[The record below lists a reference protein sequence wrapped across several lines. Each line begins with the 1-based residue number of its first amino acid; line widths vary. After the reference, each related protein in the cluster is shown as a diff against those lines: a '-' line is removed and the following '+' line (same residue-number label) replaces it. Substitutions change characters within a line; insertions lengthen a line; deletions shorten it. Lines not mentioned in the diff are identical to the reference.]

1 MKHRA
6 HPIALCLLV
15 LGSGLLPAASQAAVI
30 SRATEISMGRE
41 AAQEYERQAAV
52 DTDPVL
58 TARVRRIGNRLIAA
72 SQATQ
77 YPFEFHSVETNS
89 VNAFSLP
96 GGFIYFFRGLAQL
109 TPGDDALAFIMA
121 HEISHVTQR
130 HGVRQMEKSLAVA
143 GLLNFALR
151 PSTTSGVLQLVIDMH
166 YSRHDEAEADRLG
179 LAMMARAGFDPSQGA
194 EAMAM
199 IARATKSGRSMPALL
214 RSHPLPQTRIAALRR
229 QAEALRAAPRPEP
242 STASLP
248 PLPPSV
254 ETPLPPAPVT
264 RSELFPLSVG
274 MRWTYRVAGPAE
286 RQELTTTV
294 LEKQPGHEGV
304 YRVRT
309 ELDEG
314 LAITRLLAVGVEGVW
329 ARKDGSQNAT
339 ARSAKVSRQTTGGPV
354 ESSRPGSEGPG
365 AVKPDGLASGTQVP
379 QAAVLGLP
387 TADPWHVEIPL
398 PTGPQSEAQEG
409 WETVRV
415 PAGEFRAIKVKQ
427 HLPSGEAATV
437 WLVPGTGMVRR
448 AWERTGLV
456 EELKSF
462 HRPAPNEERDA
473 GAGPAPT
480 ASPTEKRHE

>member
-1 MKHRA
+1 
-6 HPIALCLLV
+6 
-15 LGSGLLPAASQAAVI
+15 
-30 SRATEISMGRE
+30 
-41 AAQEYERQAAV
+41 
-52 DTDPVL
+52 
-58 TARVRRIGNRLIAA
+58 
-72 SQATQ
+72 
-77 YPFEFHSVETNS
+77 
-89 VNAFSLP
+89 
-96 GGFIYFFRGLAQL
+96 
-109 TPGDDALAFIMA
+109 
-121 HEISHVTQR
+121 
-130 HGVRQMEKSLAVA
+130 
-143 GLLNFALR
+143 
-151 PSTTSGVLQLVIDMH
+151 VLQLVIDMH

-199 IARATKSGRSMPALL
+199 IGRATKSGRSMPALL

-242 STASLP
+242 PVASLP
-248 PLPPSV
+248 PLPSAV

-286 RQELTTTV
+286 RQVLTTTV
-294 LEKQPGHEGV
+294 LEEQPGHEGI

-314 LAITRLLAVGVEGVW
+314 LAITRLLAVGAEGVW
-329 ARKDGSQNAT
+329 ARKDGSQ
-339 ARSAKVSRQTTGGPV
+339 
-354 ESSRPGSEGPG
+354 
-365 AVKPDGLASGTQVP
+365 VP
-379 QAAVLGLP
+379 QTADSGLP

-398 PTGPQSEAQEG
+398 PTGPQSEAPEG

-415 PAGEFRAIKVKQ
+415 PAGEFRALKVEQ
-427 HLPSGEAATV
+427 HLPSGEMATV
-437 WLVPGTGMVRR
+437 WLAPGQGMVRR

-473 GAGPAPT
+473 GG
-480 ASPTEKRHE
+480 